1 MDFAEAWSMDAIEFL
16 TKQHR
21 MVDGL
26 FLQIEKTDDPDIKE
40 QLFTQL
46 ADALAIHAK
55 LEEMHFYP
63 AAKSADTEDSLKE
76 AVEEHLAVKRILAD
90 MLDLDADDDE
100 FDAKC
105 TVLKEQVQHHVKE
118 EEDELFP
125 QAREHIGKEK
135 LAALAKTMQE
145 LQAEL
150 ETQEPRL
157 SVPDEIDE
165 AAPI

>member
-1 MDFAEAWSMDAIEFL
+1 MDAIEFL

-21 MVDGL
+21 MVDEL
-26 FLQIEKTDDPDIKE
+26 FEQIEQTDDPDVKE

-63 AAKSADTEDSLKE
+63 AAKSKDTEDVLHE
-76 AVEEHLAVKRILAD
+76 AVEEHLGVKRILAD
-90 MLDLDADDDE
+90 MLELEADDE
-100 FDAKC
+100 QFDAKC
-105 TVLKEQVQHHVKE
+105 KVLMEQVQHHVKE
-118 EEDELFP
+118 EETELFP
-125 QAREHIGKEK
+125 AARKHIGKEQ
-135 LAALAKTMQE
+135 LAALAETMQE
-145 LQAEL
+145 MQAEL
-150 ETQEPRL
+150 EGQEPRL